1 MSKLTNY
8 RVQQALG
15 NTSIKMAI
23 TSNIQSSSD
32 LLERVAHRRKRQ
44 HTEQLVVS
52 WLLRLAAIISIL
64 TTVGIV
70 IILGTQS
77 IGFFAEVSPW
87 EFLTGTEWAPLFS
100 PQKFGVLSLVGGT
113 LLVAVIAGIVSLTL
127 GLGAAIF
134 LSEYAPE
141 RLRRV
146 LKPILEVLAGIPTVV
161 YGYFALTFVT
171 PILQNIFGHDNV
183 IVFNALSAG
192 LVMGLMIMPMVSTL
206 SEDAMV
212 AVPRSLRDAAYA
224 LGATRFEVSTKV
236 VIPAAL
242 SGIVAS
248 FILGVSRAIG
258 ETMIVKIAA
267 GATPNLTLNPLESI
281 QAMTA
286 YIVQVSLGETPQG
299 SLEYKTIFAVGLL
312 LFIITLCMNIIGRW
326 VISRF
331 RQQYE

>member
-1 MSKLTNY
+1 MSTTTET
-8 RVQQALG
+8 G
-15 NTSIKMAI
+15 ISHE
-23 TSNIQSSSD
+23 
-32 LLERVAHRRKRQ
+32 LLARLSRRRRRQ
-44 HTEQLVVS
+44 YAEQLIVT
-52 WLLRLAAIISIL
+52 WLLRAAALISIL

-70 IILGTQS
+70 IILVAQS
-77 IGFFAEVSPW
+77 VGFFTEVSVW
-87 EFLTGTEWAPLFS
+87 DFLTGTEWAPLFS

-113 LLVAVIAGIVSLTL
+113 LLVALIAGIVSLTL

-141 RLRRV
+141 RLRRI

-171 PILQNIFGHDNV
+171 PILQSVFGYDRV

-248 FILGVSRAIG
+248 FILAVSRAIG

-267 GATPNLTLNPLESI
+267 GATPNLTLNPLESV

-312 LFIITLCMNIIGRW
+312 LFVMTLAMNIIGRW

-331 RQQYE
+331 RQQYD

>member
-1 MSKLTNY
+1 MSTSNELQSNQVVLD
-8 RVQQALG
+8 RVARRRRRQQAEQ
-15 NTSIKMAI
+15 AI
-23 TSNIQSSSD
+23 VT
-32 LLERVAHRRKRQ
+32 
-44 HTEQLVVS
+44 
-52 WLLRLAAIISIL
+52 WLLRAAALISVL
-64 TTVGIV
+64 TTIGIV
-70 IILGTQS
+70 IILLAQS
-77 IGFFAEVSPW
+77 VGFFAQVSVW
-87 EFLTGTEWAPLFS
+87 DFLTGTEWTPLLK

-113 LLVAVIAGIVSLTL
+113 LLVAAIAGIVSLTL

-141 RLRRV
+141 KLRRV

-161 YGYFALTFVT
+161 YGYFALTFIT
-171 PILQNIFGHDNV
+171 PILQGIFGADRV

-224 LGATRFEVSTKV
+224 LGATRFEVAARV

-248 FILGVSRAIG
+248 FILAVSRAVG

-312 LFIITLCMNIIGRW
+312 LFVITLVMNIAGRW

-331 RQQYE
+331 RQQYD

>member
-1 MSKLTNY
+1 LTNTLTEASTE
-8 RVQQALG
+8 Q
-15 NTSIKMAI
+15 
-23 TSNIQSSSD
+23 
-32 LLERVAHRRKRQ
+32 LERVARRRRRQ
-44 HTEQLVVS
+44 HNEQKLVTV
-52 WLLRLAAIISIL
+52 LLVAAALISIL
-64 TTVGIV
+64 TTVGV
-70 IILGTQS
+70 VVLLVSQS
-77 IGFFAEVSPW
+77 IGFFEEVSIW
-87 EFLTGTEWAPLFS
+87 NFLTGTEWAPHVS
-100 PQKFGVLSLVGGT
+100 PQHSGVLELVSGT
-113 LLVAVIAGIVSLTL
+113 LLVAAIAGIVSLTL

-141 RLRRV
+141 RLRRI

-171 PILQNIFGHDNV
+171 PIFQSIFGPDQV
-183 IVFNALSAG
+183 SVFNALSAG
-192 LVMGLMIMPMVSTL
+192 IVMGLMIMPMVSTL

-224 LGATRFEVSTKV
+224 LGATRFEVATKV
-236 VIPAAL
+236 VMPAAL

-248 FILGVSRAIG
+248 FILGLSRAIG

-286 YIVQVSLGETPQG
+286 YIVQISGGEAAQG
-299 SLEYKTIFAVGLL
+299 SIEYKTIFAVGLL
-312 LFIITLCMNIIGRW
+312 LFLMTLGMNIIGRL

-331 RQQYE
+331 RQKYE